1 MKHRKIIAYTFMI
14 VSVLLFV
21 FAGYRIVQIDKK
33 VKKNSK
39 KISMNTYIEEYDISK
54 VSLTSLND
62 ELLEIE
68 SEITNKIITIIVNEK
83 EYEFALKDIGIVI
96 NKEELYN
103 EILEYE
109 KSIDYYDSY
118 HSISKNEFNT
128 KIFKYEYKIND
139 KKLEEFIN
147 ELSKKVN
154 MIPQKGK
161 LVMGTNRILSYEGE
175 IIGYTLNNEESIKKI
190 KENFITK
197 DYEKSIIL
205 IGNKEYANDSLKSID
220 TKISTF
226 TTTYDTNTSRKYN
239 LEVGANFI
247 DGVIINPGEIF
258 SFYEKAGPFTRS
270 EYVYYLGVIGNGV
283 CQVATTLYNA
293 QLLAGMQTVTR
304 YHHGT
309 KSVYVAGGLDATVA
323 SSKTFVTDYKFRNN
337 HKYPIYI
344 SAYTNNGKITVEIWS
359 NSNATNSITYK
370 TKSVQIGT
378 LSYSAYRY
386 GYKNG
391 VLVSTEHLGNSYY
404 KQ

>member
-1 MKHRKIIAYTFMI
+1 MKHRKKIAYTFMI
-14 VSVLLFV
+14 ISMLLFA
-21 FAGYRIVQIDKK
+21 FAGYRVIQIDKK
-33 VKKNSK
+33 VKETSK
-39 KISMNTYIEEYDISK
+39 EISMNTYIESYDISK
-54 VSLTSLND
+54 VSFNSLAD
-62 ELLEIE
+62 ELLDIE
-68 SEITNKIITIIVNEK
+68 SEITNEMITIIINGK
-83 EYEFALKDIGIVI
+83 EYKFTLKDVGIEI
-96 NKEELYN
+96 NKEELSK

-109 KSIDYYDSY
+109 ESIDYYDNY

-128 KIFKYEYKIND
+128 KVFKYKYQIND
-139 KKLEEFIN
+139 KKLEEFMN

-154 MIPQKGK
+154 IVPKNGK
-161 LVMGTNRILSYEGE
+161 LVMGSNRILSYEGE
-175 IIGYTLNNEESIKKI
+175 IIGYTLDIEESIKII
-190 KENFITK
+190 KENFTTKSYEKLLTLVGQKKYTK
-197 DYEKSIIL
+197 DP
-205 IGNKEYANDSLKSID
+205 LKNID

-239 LEVGANFI
+239 LEVGAKFI
-247 DGVIINPGEIF
+247 DGVIINPGEVF

-304 YHHGT
+304 YNHGT
-309 KSVYVAGGLDATVA
+309 KSVYVEGGLDATVA
-323 SSKTFVTDYKFRNN
+323 SSKTSVTDYKFRNN

-359 NSNATNSITYK
+359 NSNATNGITYK
-370 TKSVQIGT
+370 TKSIQIGA

-404 KQ
+404 YQ